1 MTIPA
6 EQHDLLTIR
15 QHTTHVWIDHNALRL
30 WMASCSLETFKFP
43 YPGQCRAY
51 PTENAPMVLLI
62 HTEPG
67 QSQDNGQR
75 GSVQP

>member
-15 QHTTHVWIDHNALRL
+15 QHTTQVWIDHSALRR
-30 WMASCSLETFKFP
+30 WMASCSLETFRFP
-43 YPGQCRAY
+43 SPGHCRAY
-51 PTENAPMVLLI
+51 PTENASMVVMACA
-62 HTEPG
+62 EQG
-67 QSQDNGQR
+67 QSRDKRQR